1 MKILKNLSKIHAVF
15 GKWRQLID
23 LGRYRFMWH
32 RKQWALLKEIPS
44 LRSMK
49 DIKFNL
55 TDPAQNEAVQRF
67 IMLVGIWWKHGWLVM
82 NGNAV
87 RSSEEIITNT
97 PEHNLSSSLGIPHRP
112 LPSSSIKI
120 DSWNAGHI
128 VLQRT
133 KPILLLFLIENC
145 SAFFNGKIP
154 LLKLLFFTIYT
165 LVFSPYPEVLNA
177 SNQRKYTCIGTDVY
191 LFGAFTLNRF
201 NNKWNRTWLILIP
214 WFIFHAQ
221 NIGRHT
227 AAGNMYTEGVWQ
239 TQ

>member
-145 SAFFNGKIP
+145 SAFFNGRIP
-154 LLKLLFFTIYT
+154 LLKLLF
-165 LVFSPYPEVLNA
+165 LPY
-177 SNQRKYTCIGTDVY
+177 
-191 LFGAFTLNRF
+191 
-201 NNKWNRTWLILIP
+201 IP
-214 WFIFHAQ
+214 WFFYHIYLGFFPISRSPKRFKSKKIHMYRDRCIF
-221 NIGRHT
+221 
-227 AAGNMYTEGVWQ
+227 VWCIYLK
-239 TQ
+239 